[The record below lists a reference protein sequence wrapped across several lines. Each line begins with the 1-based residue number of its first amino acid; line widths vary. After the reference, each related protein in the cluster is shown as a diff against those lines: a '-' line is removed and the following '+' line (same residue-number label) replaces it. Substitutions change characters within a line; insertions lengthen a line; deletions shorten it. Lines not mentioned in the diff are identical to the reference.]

1 MAFIT
6 GLYLIHA
13 PASALNNGQS
23 VDIEAQVKHIRVGVR
38 TYPYVSAQ
46 AMRYWLRGTLDRYFS
61 ADWLASP
68 VYTGGKGQKQQAYTV
83 GDPIQYPDDDLL
95 GYMRATKEETVT
107 RVSPFRTSTLVS
119 VGPAEIV
126 SDFGVMA
133 RAEKQEGD
141 KEGVLLHQHQFYRA
155 TLQGMFSLDLNAAG
169 TFTNQMRSGFQNL
182 GAEASEQA
190 KHQQLPYFDE
200 LKAYRLPI
208 NERLRRV
215 QVLLQ
220 ALGRLEGGA
229 KQTLH
234 YTDVTPVFVI
244 AAVTVGGN
252 HPFGHVIGQNKE
264 GNPFIKP
271 EALKQA
277 LEIIAGE
284 ALSGVYVG
292 RVAGFMDSEQETLD
306 QMGLATL
313 HPRQVFEALA
323 AELGANPGWMD

>member
-13 PASALNNGQS
+13 PASALNNGES
-23 VDIEAQVKHIRVGVR
+23 VDIEAQVKNIRVAGR
-38 TYPYVSAQ
+38 SYPYVSAQ
-46 AMRYWLRGTLDRYFS
+46 AMRYWLRGTLDRYFA

-68 VYTGGKGQKQQAYTV
+68 VYTGGKGQKQQAYTA

-119 VGPAEIV
+119 VGPVEVV

-141 KEGVLLHQHQFYRA
+141 KEGVLLHQHQFYRT

-169 TFTNQMRSGFQNL
+169 TFTNQLRSGYQNL
-182 GAEASEQA
+182 GAGASAQA
-190 KHQQLPYFDE
+190 EKLQLHYFDD
-200 LKAYRLPI
+200 LKAYRLPQQ
-208 NERLRRV
+208 ERVRRV
-215 QVLLQ
+215 QVLLR
-220 ALGRLEGGA
+220 AMGRLEGGA

-234 YTDVTPVFVI
+234 YTDVNPVFVI
-244 AAVTVGGN
+244 AAVTAGGN
-252 HPFGHVIGQNKE
+252 HPFGHIIGQDKE

-271 EALKQA
+271 NALKQA
-277 LEIIAGE
+277 LEMMAGE

-292 RVAGFMDSEQETLD
+292 RVAGFMDEAQKTLD
-306 QMGLATL
+306 DMGLATA